1 MITWTLVQNL
11 DEAIYISAPHFLIF
25 LFSPS
30 SFSYLVEVLNL
41 LDRFPKIKFEFM
53 QNYNIG

>member
-1 MITWTLVQNL
+1 MIAWPLMQNL
-11 DEAIYISAPHFLIF
+11 DEAIYISVHTFLF
-25 LFSPS
+25 SFSPS

-53 QNYNIG
+53 LNCNIG